1 MILVRHT
8 TPAGAEGVCYGRLD
22 LPLADSFEAEAAK
35 VQAALPPGPWR
46 LMSSPASRCRLLA
59 ERLGQPVSIDPRL
72 AEMDF
77 GAWEGLR
84 WNDIP
89 RDVLD
94 PWCADFVTARPPGG
108 ETFTELA
115 ARARAC
121 AAEITARPD
130 ADRTILVTHS
140 GVIRALLTAARGMSL
155 AEAFSLDVP
164 FGSVHVI

>member
-8 TPAGAEGVCYGRLD
+8 TPAGASGLCYGRLD
-22 LPLADSFEAEAAK
+22 LPLADSFETEAAA
-35 VQAALPPGPWR
+35 VRAALPPGPWR
-46 LMSSPASRCRLLA
+46 LISSPATRCRLLA
-59 ERLGQPVSIDPRL
+59 ERLGQPVTLDPRL

-84 WNDIP
+84 WDDIP

-115 ARARAC
+115 ARAHAFT
-121 AAEITARPD
+121 AEIAARPD
-130 ADRTILVTHS
+130 AAQTVVVTHS

-155 AEAFSLDVP
+155 TEAFSLDVP
-164 FGSVHVI
+164 FGSVQVV